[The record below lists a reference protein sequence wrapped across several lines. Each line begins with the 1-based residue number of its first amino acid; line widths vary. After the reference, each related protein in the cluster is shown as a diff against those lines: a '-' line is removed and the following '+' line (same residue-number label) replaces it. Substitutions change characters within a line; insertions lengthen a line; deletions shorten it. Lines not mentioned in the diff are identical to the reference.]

1 MQIYNL
7 KIILNAIKSEYS
19 LKKNN
24 RSDASLIQNNILKL
38 PNCLKPRALPLVVL
52 AIDLLH
58 WDNQDLIFCMTVL
71 VRLRNDFE
79 CNLQRTDD
87 LVRVGYSSY
96 TLFHKK
102 DKDNTKNVKKQQLN
116 KCNLK

>member
-1 MQIYNL
+1 
-7 KIILNAIKSEYS
+7 
-19 LKKNN
+19 
-24 RSDASLIQNNILKL
+24 
-38 PNCLKPRALPLVVL
+38 
-52 AIDLLH
+52 
-58 WDNQDLIFCMTVL
+58 MTVL